1 MRIRIGRTVLCLGL
15 AVVACGCK
23 TVREATPKSTATEE
37 LLMSTA
43 TSNALSGLSF
53 SWLDGRKT
61 FLEDKY
67 FEGYDKGN
75 IEGYDRANA
84 VGAIR
89 ELLCANGALLV
100 DKEQQADVV
109 VEIRAPVLSMDNSS
123 LIVGL
128 PAMGLPVPMAAGLPV
143 QTPELA
149 LFKYQ
154 WADSLAKFALF
165 AYERP
170 SGRYIRSVN
179 PMSGNAYLHQYKL
192 LFVPWTKTD
201 VPELRHKHRKP
212 AKQQN

>member
-1 MRIRIGRTVLCLGL
+1 MRTHLLEVVCCLSLGI
-15 AVVACGCK
+15 VVCGCK

-43 TSNALSGLSF
+43 TSNALQGVSV
-53 SWLDGRKT
+53 SWLDGKKT
-61 FLEDKY
+61 FVQDKY
-67 FEGYDKGN
+67 FAGYDKGS

-100 DKEQQADVV
+100 DNEQQADVV

-128 PAMGLPVPMAAGLPV
+128 PAMGLPVPLAAGLPV

-149 LFKYQ
+149 LFKYK
-154 WADSLAKFALF
+154 WSDSLARFALF

-170 SGRYIRSVN
+170 SGRYLRSVN
-179 PMSGNAYLHQYKL
+179 PMFGRAYLHEYKL
-192 LFVPWTKTD
+192 LFVPWTRTD
-201 VPELRHKHRKP
+201 VPELHGKHHPRK
-212 AKQQN
+212 

>member
-1 MRIRIGRTVLCLGL
+1 MRTYLGKILLCLGV
-15 AVVACGCK
+15 AVAVCGCK

-43 TSNALSGLSF
+43 TSNALSGLAF
-53 SWLDGRKT
+53 NWLDGRKT
-61 FLEDKY
+61 FVQDTY
-67 FEGYDKGN
+67 FRKGD

-100 DKEQQADVV
+100 DKEEQADVV

-128 PAMGLPVPMAAGLPV
+128 PAMGLPVPVAAGLPV

-170 SGRYIRSVN
+170 SGRYIRSVI
-179 PMSGNAYLHQYKL
+179 PMAGNAYLHQYQVTVRPL
-192 LFVPWTKTD
+192 D
-201 VPELRHKHRKP
+201 ENGRS
-212 AKQQN
+212 